1 MCQKGSNVF
10 KHFYALVIRIHPCS
24 APVSLQVFKLP
35 PTQKQI
41 ESVLKKTVL
50 NKTDP
55 STQLNL
61 ATQLDVVP
69 IQIPVNIL
77 H

>member
-10 KHFYALVIRIHPCS
+10 KHFYALVIRIQPCS
-24 APVSLQVFKLP
+24 APISLQVFKLP

-50 NKTDP
+50 NRIDTT
-55 STQLNL
+55 TQLH
-61 ATQLDVVP
+61 VVP

-77 H
+77 Q